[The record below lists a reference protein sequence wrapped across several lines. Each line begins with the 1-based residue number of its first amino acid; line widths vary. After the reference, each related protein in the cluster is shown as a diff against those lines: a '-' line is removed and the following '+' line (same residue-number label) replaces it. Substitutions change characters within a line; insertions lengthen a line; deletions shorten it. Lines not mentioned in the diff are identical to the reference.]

1 MLIYVT
7 LVKDIFRIL
16 AFIKS
21 MKLLLKK
28 YNAIILI
35 FSYKTCKVNAGFCPL
50 VVFSINSTTCSFAIL
65 LKITSYSHAEIMA
78 CYIFTSF
85 KCTKVARL
93 FFVYL
98 LCDANFKKF
107 LFDHDFGIFFSLQ
120 TIYLYQT
127 NKDRVEI
134 QHFSIFVPSIYFEF
148 IFRWTIQ
155 IYLSIEMIIMQKPI

>member
-1 MLIYVT
+1 MQSFLYFHT
-7 LVKDIFRIL
+7 KLVKLMQDS
-16 AFIKS
+16 A
-21 MKLLLKK
+21 LLL
-28 YNAIILI
+28 
-35 FSYKTCKVNAGFCPL
+35 F
-50 VVFSINSTTCSFAIL
+50 FSINSTTCSFAIL

-155 IYLSIEMIIMQKPI
+155 IYLSIEMIIMQNTIQ